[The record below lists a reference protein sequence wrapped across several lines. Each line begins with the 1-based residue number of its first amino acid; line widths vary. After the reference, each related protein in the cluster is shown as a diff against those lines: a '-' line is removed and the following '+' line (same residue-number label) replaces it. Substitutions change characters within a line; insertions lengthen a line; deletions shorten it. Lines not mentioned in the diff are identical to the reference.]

1 MATDTEED
9 ELVRRAVAE
18 CPAAMRLLYR
28 LEVRLDAERQELS
41 RQIQSLER
49 DVRAASI
56 KEPQRERLICEARDA
71 AEWSELS
78 GRLDALNSV
87 LANHGARLLEGEANL
102 QAVMEHA
109 GWQAEEL
116 SFSPHRALPERSRPD
131 DQSERRTPSGA
142 KHAELEALRDGV
154 DDMRQQLEELQHQR
168 TSTSTSA
175 AMGDMKALWREVSKL
190 QASQCT
196 LSTCVQETSGEL
208 PKLKQ
213 QLELLQNLVLTYKDA
228 LSDMTQRLK
237 GSLRGPEALASEPV
251 TGPLCLAA
259 PSLAAHARR
268 HATVDRSWQPG
279 SHSLKKLVEN
289 VLQFV
294 EELHSRVRS
303 VEETSSLNELAD
315 LKRQVDILQGE
326 TLMSFHQLQQ
336 AVADLN
342 CHRVQD
348 VQTPGRGSSSE
359 AALQQLTV
367 RVGRLEALG
376 PAQPRVDRLEDQC
389 LRLSNRIERLEASWQ
404 PEKPTLEA
412 SVRGEPNRSGEEADW
427 LRQLVIRLEC
437 LEAIMPEKLGR
448 SGQEAAMIQQLVPRV
463 ERLEATPVQ
472 LDRIN
477 REVALFQQLVDRVEH
492 LEEAEGAVA
501 GVDHKVASLQQLV
514 NRVEQ
519 LEASPPQQLDRVSQE
534 AGSLQQLVNR
544 MELIEASAPQQLD
557 RLSQEAA
564 SLQQLVNRVERLE
577 ASGPQQLDRVSQEV
591 ASLQQLV
598 NRVERLEAGGP
609 QQLDQQAASLQQL
622 VNRVE
627 LLEASGPQQLDRV
640 SQEASSLQQLVNRIE
655 RLEASISDLL
665 ERSAQEASSQQL
677 LGRVERL
684 EANGSRQLDRIEE
697 EAVSLQKLVGR
708 MEGLEGHVLQ
718 RLDQLEAT
726 EAEVE
731 LRVERLEATVAEL
744 SKESRG
750 LRSAIDTAHEHTS
763 LEFQDAMQKL
773 ESDQARLHARLED
786 LEEPV
791 LRQMVEET
799 AEKALK
805 ESVATF
811 TQLQGDF
818 SALQQSLAQQSGE
831 AHQRGAQTETQ
842 LASVRQETSAN
853 TAKCREL
860 SESLSRLQKML
871 PPQTQLE
878 ELADGRERLS
888 KDLQKLQEQLLAKES
903 ELAKRSEGKADAA
916 ELQRLELR
924 IAHCSTEL
932 REELLDRARLSKD
945 VQKLEQEL
953 LAKEAELTKRSEGKA
968 DAAELQRLE
977 QRLTFCGAEVHEAAT
992 RKELQR
998 TSNEL
1003 VVLQSKLEQLR
1014 EEGSRQGQLTSE
1026 LLEAQGMKQQDHA
1039 LQEELQALRKAQS
1052 ALDAKLAGLEPEA
1065 RRIERVP
1072 HALQNLQESMTAIK
1086 SELVQVQNLA
1096 GVHQPG
1102 DSPPRAKVQ
1111 APASAREPSARARL
1125 GDLLF
1130 EPLTAAPRVTDIAH
1144 LAEELQKARAASV
1157 HQTRME
1163 VHRAEALGALE
1174 SKVSAV
1180 TLRLEDA
1187 CARIHE
1193 AELGLDAASRGG
1205 LALRLRL
1212 EQLQSSVELRLT
1224 SLAGDLADVTLRQ
1237 QAMERGLPQAR
1248 DRSAQL
1254 ARPSHAAEEDL
1265 WERFRRKAP

>member
-557 RLSQEAA
+557 RLSQE
-564 SLQQLVNRVERLE
+564 
-577 ASGPQQLDRVSQEV
+577 
-591 ASLQQLV
+591 
-598 NRVERLEAGGP
+598 
-609 QQLDQQAASLQQL
+609 AASLQQL

>member
-514 NRVEQ
+514 NRVE
-519 LEASPPQQLDRVSQE
+519 
-534 AGSLQQLVNR
+534 
-544 MELIEASAPQQLD
+544 
-557 RLSQEAA
+557 
-564 SLQQLVNRVERLE
+564 
-577 ASGPQQLDRVSQEV
+577 
-591 ASLQQLV
+591 
-598 NRVERLEAGGP
+598 RLEAGGP

-718 RLDQLEAT
+718 RLDQLEAKWEAVAEAEAT